1 MMANDEFPR
10 LTDREIAA
18 MFSHPVDA
26 ERFQPILNFDEAA
39 TLLRV
44 PAETLRDWRS
54 RGLLEGCCRKLGKR
68 VVFVRDRLVKKLF
81 NEGLRAD

>member
-1 MMANDEFPR
+1 MPQDASFK

-26 ERFQPILNFDEAA
+26 ERFPPVMTLEEAA
-39 TLLRV
+39 TLLRI

-54 RGLLEGCCRKLGKR
+54 RGLLTDCSRKLGKHVR
-68 VVFVRDRLVKKLF
+68 FVRDRVVKKVF
-81 NEGLRAD
+81 NDGLRAD